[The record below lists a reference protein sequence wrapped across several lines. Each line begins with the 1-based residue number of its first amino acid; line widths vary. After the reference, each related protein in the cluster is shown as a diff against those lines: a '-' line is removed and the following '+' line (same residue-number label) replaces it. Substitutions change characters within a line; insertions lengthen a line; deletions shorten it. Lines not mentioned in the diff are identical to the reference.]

1 MSAEPSARPA
11 GPASQSLLPPAAR
24 QVASVRTFH
33 GDRVADPYAWLASK
47 EDPETIA
54 FLEAENAYTEA
65 LTADQ
70 EGLRETI
77 FGEIKGRTQE
87 TDLSVPVPQG
97 RLVVLPPDGRGPAV
111 RAAVPLPGA
120 AGRRARRRSRPG
132 ASRWTARKSCWT
144 RTRWPGSPASSPS
157 ARSASARTR
166 GGWRTRPTFPATSAS
181 RCGSRTWRPAACC
194 RTRYPAPSTVP
205 RGRWTARRCST
216 SRSTTPGGR
225 GGCGGTRSGRRTP
238 TTW

>member
-70 EGLRETI
+70 EGLRETV
-77 FGEIKGRTQE
+77 FGGDQGAHPGDR
-87 TDLSVPVPQG
+87 PVGPLPQG
-97 RLVVLPPDGRGPAV
+97 GLVVLPPDGRGPAV

-120 AGRRARRRSRPG
+120 AGRHHAAAAGRGRAAGRRGGPAGRERAGRGVQLLLPRRVQRQPGRAAAGVLDRLFRRRALHAADQGPG
-132 ASRWTARKSCWT
+132 DRR
-144 RTRWPGSPASSPS
+144 
-157 ARSASARTR
+157 
-166 GGWRTRPTFPATSAS
+166 
-181 RCGSRTWRPAACC
+181 ACC
-194 RTRYPAPSTVP
+194 RTRYPAPSTAP

-238 TTW
+238 TTR